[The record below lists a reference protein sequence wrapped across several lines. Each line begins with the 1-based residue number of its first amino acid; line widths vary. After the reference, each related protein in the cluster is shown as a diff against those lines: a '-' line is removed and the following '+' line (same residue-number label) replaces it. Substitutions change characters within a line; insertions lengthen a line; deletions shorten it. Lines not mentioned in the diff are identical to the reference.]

1 MILSTTLDPP
11 AQDNKVKLLL
21 LLCLIKYYAM
31 KMYGGVEVQLH
42 ASLISALDGSGQL
55 QAPTALPLGKLTRY
69 PIHRRLLTMPIFVI

>member
-1 MILSTTLDPP
+1 MHKIYEKRFTK
-11 AQDNKVKLLL
+11 QFIKIKIN
-21 LLCLIKYYAM
+21 LCITKYYAM